1 MRSFPNQSPHFRSC
15 TRTSELS
22 VIFSTVHLFHWLA
35 YWLSILYCYLLN
47 RGPSKND
54 LNIRLG
60 TLNTVTKSETV
71 KEVRVEFSDRN
82 NSIFSALYTPQFINQ
97 DELELA
103 LLDSD
108 YVPSKVKFSFRK
120 LNQNLNL
127 GKERSRFVLGQSF
140 QARSIVQFDIVHTW
154 YQQENRQKLWW
165 SKQNNEENE
174 EKNSNIFRFAHC
186 VCQALY
192 HCARFAVNGYSYS
205 APPAIALMLRK
216 TIRSNRPPSA
226 SGTKGYWYTSLWLNF
241 LQINP
246 L

>member
-1 MRSFPNQSPHFRSC
+1 MVFLWIKTLFVHLISFLNASFPNQCLHFRSC
-15 TRTSELS
+15 TRTSESS

-154 YQQENRQKLWW
+154 YQ
-165 SKQNNEENE
+165 
-174 EKNSNIFRFAHC
+174 
-186 VCQALY
+186 
-192 HCARFAVNGYSYS
+192 
-205 APPAIALMLRK
+205 
-216 TIRSNRPPSA
+216 
-226 SGTKGYWYTSLWLNF
+226 
-241 LQINP
+241 
-246 L
+246 